1 MNKEFRTPFYGTV
14 PTSSLPASNITY
26 DNSSSGID
34 ATNVQDAIDAV
45 AQGGGGGGES
55 NVFVINCTKEDE
67 AETMTTDKS
76 YSEAVAAVLAGKS
89 LAFNIKYENEG
100 VVGLI
105 QSANTWL
112 AQGDFSNPTPET
124 LYLAIIITEDY
135 WVYTDEYTMGI
146 M

>member
-1 MNKEFRTPFYGTV
+1 MEKKKTYYPAGGRSQ
-14 PTSSLPASNITY
+14 SSNASAVTY
-26 DNSSSGID
+26 NNSSSGLD
-34 ATNVQDAIDAV
+34 ANTVQEAIDTL

-55 NVFVINCTKEDE
+55 NVFVINCTNADE

-100 VVGLI
+100 VVSLI
-105 QSANTWL
+105 QSANVWI
-112 AQGDFSNPTPET
+112 AQGDFNNPTPET
-124 LYLAIIITEDY
+124 LYIAFIIAEDY
-135 WVYTDEYTMGI
+135 WIYTDEYTMGI